1 MYVYVYIYIY
11 ICSLLAGNAGTVGSE
26 HILHNYGAVR
36 LCGQCPRSARCA
48 QILHIPR
55 RAVTFVFHPPLYII
69 ISYVNHIFLSGAHKF
84 FIFRGVQ
91 LHPSFTLLEAL
102 ITNGSVLHLILN
114 DDPYRGRPLYVRVKD
129 GSDEEGRIRMITC
142 GADFY
147 VADVKEDL
155 SNFNGI
161 YFFYFI
167 FFFFSCGV
175 GADFYMAD
183 VKEDLSYFNGEALQ
197 IIISYVTT
205 NYYFLC
211 Q

>member
-1 MYVYVYIYIY
+1 
-11 ICSLLAGNAGTVGSE
+11 
-26 HILHNYGAVR
+26 
-36 LCGQCPRSARCA
+36 
-48 QILHIPR
+48 
-55 RAVTFVFHPPLYII
+55 
-69 ISYVNHIFLSGAHKF
+69 
-84 FIFRGVQ
+84 VQ

-155 SNFNGI
+155 SYFNGIFFIFIFIFHAAWAQTSTWRTSRRIFRTSMVFFLFFYFLCGVGADFYVADVKEDLSNFNGI

-167 FFFFSCGV
+167 FFYFSCGV